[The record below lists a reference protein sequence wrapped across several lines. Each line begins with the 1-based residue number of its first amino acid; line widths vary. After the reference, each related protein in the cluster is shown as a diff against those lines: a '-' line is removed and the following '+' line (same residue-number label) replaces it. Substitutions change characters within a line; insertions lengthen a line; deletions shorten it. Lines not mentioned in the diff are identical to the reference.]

1 MQEIGWVGLEWMM
14 CLVELIIFH
23 IFMERNCEKR
33 EVEKIPKMLIILG
46 TGILLYVKD
55 YWQISDI
62 VTVLLCSLILTVYGG
77 ALFKAKEHIYPI
89 YAFTFILMIAIC
101 DVICIGSVSMLFTN
115 IEVSELLELH
125 GRRYIVGLMSKL
137 LAFCFVMVVS
147 YKRQMISQDYRKEN
161 LFVILLVF
169 LSSLICMFSL
179 LRIKQSGSDVEVEQQ
194 IDLAM
199 CFISFSIFS
208 IDMII
213 YWVIRQLNVKVN
225 QEKDIELV
233 QCQNELLTKAIID
246 NQEIEKEW
254 RKIQHD
260 FNNHISCIDML
271 LQMENITKARAYIQ
285 NLTKSWQENHLS
297 IYSGNEIADAVI
309 NQKAIQAKSFK
320 INFLVS
326 GNIEGGTNIEDV
338 DLCALLSNSIDNAI
352 EATKQ
357 VQEDENRRIEV
368 TFGNRNGK
376 LLIDV
381 KNAVKQNIDAKEKLT
396 TTKTDRKRH
405 GIGMMSMQTTVNKY
419 GGYMAWHCEN
429 YQFYLNIEIP
439 VLE

>member
-1 MQEIGWVGLEWMM
+1 MQEIGWIGLEWMM

-33 EVEKIPKMLIILG
+33 EVGKIPKMLIILG

-55 YWQISDI
+55 YWQINDI
-62 VTVLLCSLILTVYGG
+62 VAMLLCSVILIVYSV
-77 ALFKAKEHIYPI
+77 ALFKAKEYIYPI
-89 YAFTFILMIAIC
+89 YAFTFILMITIC
-101 DVICIGSVSMLFTN
+101 DIICIGGVSILFSN
-115 IEVSELLELH
+115 IQVSELLGLH
-125 GRRYIVGLMSKL
+125 GRRYIVGLISKL
-137 LAFCFVMVVS
+137 LAFCFVIVVS
-147 YKRQMISQDYRKEN
+147 CKRQMISQDYRKEN

-179 LRIKQSGSDVEVEQQ
+179 LRIKQNSYEVRMGQQ

-199 CFISFSIFS
+199 CFIALSIFS

-213 YWVIRQLNVKVN
+213 YGVIRQLNVKVN
-225 QEKDIELV
+225 QEKDIEIV
-233 QCQNELLTKAIID
+233 QCQNELLTKAILD

-271 LQMENITKARAYIQ
+271 LQMQNITKAREYIQ
-285 NLTKSWQENHLS
+285 NLTKSWQENDLS
-297 IYSGNEIADAVI
+297 IHSGNEIVDAVI
-309 NQKAIQAKSFK
+309 NQKAIQAKSYK
-320 INFLVS
+320 IIFFVS
-326 GNIEGGTNIEDV
+326 GNIEGCTNIEDV

-352 EATKQ
+352 EAAKQ
-357 VQEDENRRIEV
+357 VLEEENRRIDV

-381 KNAVKQNIDAKEKLT
+381 KNAVKQNIDTREKLI
-396 TTKTDRKRH
+396 TTKNDRKRH

-419 GGYMAWHCEN
+419 DGYIAWRCED
-429 YQFYLNIEIP
+429 YQFHLNIEIP
-439 VLE
+439 VL